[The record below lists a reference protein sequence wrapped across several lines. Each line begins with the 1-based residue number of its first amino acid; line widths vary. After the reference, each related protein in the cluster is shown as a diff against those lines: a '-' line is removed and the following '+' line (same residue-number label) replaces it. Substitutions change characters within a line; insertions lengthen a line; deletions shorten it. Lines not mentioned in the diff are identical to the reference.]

1 MLYLVWAL
9 AITCIIAGFLG
20 TVFPALPGTP
30 LIFLGALLIAWWH
43 DFTILGPT
51 SLIFL
56 GALAVLGFAVD
67 FIASSMGAQRVGAS
81 PLAVVG
87 ATVGSLLGIF
97 FAIPGLII
105 GPFVGAFVGELI
117 AQRSVQHATKVGFG
131 TWIGLLVGT
140 VAKVAIALSMV
151 GFIALTL
158 MV

>member
-9 AITCIIAGFLG
+9 AITCIIAGLLG

-30 LIFLGALLIAWWH
+30 LIFIGALLIAWWH
-43 DFTILGPT
+43 DFTILGAT
-51 SLIFL
+51 SLVLL
-56 GALAVLGFAVD
+56 GVLAVLGFAVD
-67 FIASSMGAQRVGAS
+67 FIASSVGAQRVGAS

-87 ATVGSLLGIF
+87 ATLGSLFGIF

-105 GPFVGAFVGELI
+105 GPFLGAFAGELI
-117 AQRSVQHATKVGFG
+117 TQRSVPHATKVGFG
-131 TWIGLLVGT
+131 TWLGLLVGT

-158 MV
+158 LV

>member
-9 AITCIIAGFLG
+9 AIICIIAGLLG

-30 LIFLGALLIAWWH
+30 LIFGGALLIAWWH
-43 DFTILGPT
+43 DFTILGPM

-56 GALAVLGFAVD
+56 GVLAVLGFAVD

-81 PLAVVG
+81 SLAVAG
-87 ATVGSLLGIF
+87 ATLGSLFGIF

-105 GPFVGAFVGELI
+105 GPFLGAFAGELMT
-117 AQRSVQHATKVGFG
+117 QRSVQHATKVGFG
-131 TWIGLLVGT
+131 TWIGLLIGT

-158 MV
+158 LA

>member
-9 AITCIIAGFLG
+9 AILCIIAGLLG

-30 LIFLGALLIAWWH
+30 LIFVGALLIAWWH
-43 DFTILGPT
+43 DFTILGPM

-56 GALAVLGFAVD
+56 GGMAVVGFAVD

-87 ATVGSLLGIF
+87 ATVGSLLGLF

-105 GPFVGAFVGELI
+105 GPFIGAFVGELI
-117 AQRSVQHATKVGFG
+117 TQRSVHHATKVGFG
-131 TWIGLLVGT
+131 TWVGLLIGT
-140 VAKVAIALSMV
+140 VAKIAIALSMV
-151 GFIALTL
+151 GFIAITL

>member
-9 AITCIIAGFLG
+9 AITCIIVGFFG

-43 DFTILGPT
+43 DFTIIGPIG
-51 SLIFL
+51 LIFL
-56 GALAVLGFAVD
+56 GVLAVLGLAVD

-81 PLAVVG
+81 RFALVG

-105 GPFVGAFVGELI
+105 GPFVGAFAGELL
-117 AQRSVQHATKVGFG
+117 AQRSIHHATKVGFG

-140 VAKVAIALSMV
+140 VAKVAIAISMV

-158 MV
+158 LA